1 MRAGF
6 LPSPAPLSR
15 VCILIRTVR
24 IGQDEVKIFI
34 ETFLRFGWGKPAVYP
49 RLPRGLG
56 VIIQVED
63 SILKT

>member
-1 MRAGF
+1 
-6 LPSPAPLSR
+6 
-15 VCILIRTVR
+15 VR

-56 VIIQVED
+56 VIIQVEN
-63 SILKT
+63 SILKNLTDEELEVLLELFS